1 MGLGQGGPN
10 RNRRNK
16 KPSLIEEARSA
27 GVDPRTISYFES
39 ATKAAEKAEVRYR
52 STLKKKKRGL
62 MGKLRSIGGGGSIEK
77 YRDLAQKANLEVE
90 DLKGRLRSDIEKQG
104 ELQAIK
110 RKRKTTVEERVAA
123 MTRKRGKASL
133 ISSPAGGAG
142 FFQRYFG

>member
-1 MGLGQGGPN
+1 MAFQNVGK
-10 RNRRNK
+10 K
-16 KPSLIEEARSA
+16 KPSLLDEARGA

-39 ATKAAEKAEVRYR
+39 ATKAAQKAEARYR
-52 STLKKKKRGL
+52 RTLKKKKKGL
-62 MGKLRSIGGGGSIEK
+62 GGALRRIGGGGSIEK
-77 YRDLAQKANLEVE
+77 YRDLAQKAKLEVE
-90 DLKGRLRSDIEKQG
+90 DLKGRLRSDIKKQG

>member
-1 MGLGQGGPN
+1 MAFQSVN
-10 RNRRNK
+10 KK
-16 KPSLIEEARSA
+16 KPSLLDEARGA

-39 ATKAAEKAEVRYR
+39 ATKAAQKAEARYR
-52 STLKKKKRGL
+52 RTLKKKKSGL
-62 MGKLRSIGGGGSIEK
+62 GGAFRKLGAGVRLDGGSIEK
-77 YRDLAQKANLEVE
+77 YRDLAEKARLEVE
-90 DLKGRLRSDIEKQG
+90 DLKGRLRSDIKKQG

-110 RKRKTTVEERVAA
+110 RKRKSTVEERVAG

>member
-1 MGLGQGGPN
+1 MAFASL
-10 RNRRNK
+10 NRRNK
-16 KPSLIEEARSA
+16 PSLLDEARGA

-39 ATKAAEKAEVRYR
+39 ATKAAKQAEARYKR
-52 STLKKKKRGL
+52 TLKKKKKGL
-62 MGKLRSIGGGGSIEK
+62 GGALRRIGGGGSIEK
-77 YRDLAQKANLEVE
+77 YRDLAQKAKLEVE

-110 RKRKTTVEERVAA
+110 RKRKSTVEERVAA